1 MIFCFQN
8 CSDLLREK
16 NVPVT
21 EKTFFIIESE
31 GQELAKLLQSLEQFI
46 QREKGQISQ
55 VHNELK

>member
-21 EKTFFIIESE
+21 ETKLFRIESE
-31 GQELAKLLQSLEQFI
+31 GRELAKLLRSLEQFI
-46 QREKGQISQ
+46 QTEKGQ
-55 VHNELK
+55 